1 MTILAMFIRI
11 ASHAI
16 INTIVDITIIVMD
29 ITIIVMDITIMAM
42 DIIVMVMDD
51 RGIDL
56 NHFRRRTATF

>member
-16 INTIVDITIIVMD
+16 INTIVDIIIIVMD
-29 ITIIVMDITIMAM
+29 ITIIVMDITIMVMA
-42 DIIVMVMDD
+42 IIMVIDD
-51 RGIDL
+51 RCIDL

>member
-16 INTIVDITIIVMD
+16 INTIVDITIIG
-29 ITIIVMDITIMAM
+29 MDITIMAM
-42 DIIVMVMDD
+42 DIIVMVMDIIGMVMDD

-56 NHFRRRTATF
+56 NHFRQGTATF